1 MEDMRAFG
9 RNVRLYRKNLHLSQ
23 EVLSEKLDINPSNI
37 TKIENG
43 DQFVSS
49 DVLYKLAESLQV
61 TISDLFRAEEPPVF
75 SDTDSPRS
83 RLRNYIMTLN
93 DDEAEFAYE
102 NIKLF
107 KKYFRKNKH
116 KNQN

>member
-23 EVLSEKLDINPSNI
+23 EALSEKLDINPSNI

-49 DVLYKLAESLQV
+49 DVLYKLAENLHV
-61 TISDLFRAEEPPVF
+61 TISDLFRTEEPPF
-75 SDTDSPRS
+75 FPNTDSS
-83 RLRNYIMTLN
+83 GNRLREYIMTLS
-93 DDEAEFAYE
+93 DVEAEFAYE

-107 KKYFRKNKH
+107 RKYFHQSKCNK
-116 KNQN
+116 

>member
-1 MEDMRAFG
+1 MEDMHAFG

-49 DVLYKLAESLQV
+49 DVLYKLAEKLQV
-61 TISDLFRAEEPPVF
+61 TVSDLFKTDETPISPA
-75 SDTDSPRS
+75 TDSAGS
-83 RLRNYIMTLN
+83 RLKKYILTLN
-93 DDEAEFAYE
+93 DEEAEFAYE

-107 KKYFRKNKH
+107 KKYFHKNKH
-116 KNQN
+116 KK